1 MNHSQT
7 ERDTHSH
14 LIIPLTRI
22 RAVYRT
28 HVQAC
33 WVLDPDPA
41 NTSLGCDSSEQIFS
55 DFNRTDFRHANLWPA
70 EQAPCRRE
78 PSMWQWPA
86 SEALPARRS
95 WPWQHSCCWASEI
108 CARAHR
114 GIGKQMRLLI
124 VSSALGVCEHDG
136 ASGSCCRFTGRTR
149 VGSTHARCVD
159 SQ

>member
-124 VSSALGVCEHDG
+124 VFCTRRLRTRWSKRILLSLYRAH
-136 ASGSCCRFTGRTR
+136 SCRFN
-149 VGSTHARCVD
+149 ARAVR
-159 SQ
+159 